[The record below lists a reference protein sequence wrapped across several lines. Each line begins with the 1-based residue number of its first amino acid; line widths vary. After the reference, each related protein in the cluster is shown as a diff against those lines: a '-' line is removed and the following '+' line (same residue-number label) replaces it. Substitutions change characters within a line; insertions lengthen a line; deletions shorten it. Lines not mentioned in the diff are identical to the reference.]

1 MKSQILSYLRSSSEA
16 VSGEYLKTQLGISR
30 VAIWK
35 HIHKLQALG
44 YQIEATPKGYRLH
57 SAPDALYPW
66 EFEGYESLI
75 HYYDEI
81 PSTMDIARDLARK
94 GCPHLTVVIA
104 ERQHQG
110 RGRLQR
116 TWHSSPGG
124 LYFTVVLRPQI
135 PPTLSP
141 RINLATSLY
150 LAQTLRDLHGI
161 EAQVKW
167 PNDIMVAGQ
176 KISGMLAEMEA
187 EIDRVRFINVG
198 IGLNVNNEPPEDLPM
213 AVSIKQLLGYTVD
226 RKKILKA
233 LLKRFEKGLDAEAF
247 ERVITEW
254 KKLSVTLNRPV
265 RVVTHQSVYKG
276 TAIDVDDNGALVL
289 QSEDGTTQT
298 IFHGDCFNR

>member
-1 MKSQILSYLRSSSEA
+1 MKSRILSFLRSA
-16 VSGEYLKTQLGISR
+16 PDVISGEFLKVQLGISR

-57 SAPDALYPW
+57 QSPDALYPW

-81 PSTMDIARDLARK
+81 PSTMDVARDLARK
-94 GCPHLTVVIA
+94 GCPHMAVVIA
-104 ERQHQG
+104 ERQGQG

-124 LYFTVVLRPQI
+124 LYFTVVLRPHI
-135 PPTLSP
+135 PPALSP
-141 RINLATSLY
+141 RVNLAASLY
-150 LAQTLRDLHGI
+150 LAQVLKSMYGI
-161 EAQVKW
+161 DARVKW

-187 EIDRVRFINVG
+187 EIDQVRFISVG
-198 IGLNVNNEPPEDLPM
+198 IGLNVNNDPPADLSM
-213 AVSIKQLLGYTVD
+213 AVSIKQLLGHAVR
-226 RKKILKA
+226 RKGILMA
-233 LLKRFEKGLDAEAF
+233 FLQRLEKGLDTDAF
-247 ERVITEW
+247 ESVITEW
-254 KKLSVTLNRPV
+254 KKISVTLNRQV
-265 RVVTHQSVYKG
+265 RVVTHQSVYEG
-276 TAIDVDDNGALVL
+276 TAIDVDDHGALVL
-289 QSEDGTTQT
+289 QNKDGTTQT